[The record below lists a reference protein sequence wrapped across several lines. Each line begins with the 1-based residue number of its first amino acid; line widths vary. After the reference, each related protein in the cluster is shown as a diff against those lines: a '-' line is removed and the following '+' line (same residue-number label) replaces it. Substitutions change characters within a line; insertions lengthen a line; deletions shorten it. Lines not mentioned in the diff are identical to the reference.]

1 MKEDKGFEM
10 RFFLIVLS
18 LIFIF
23 CKLTGHITWS
33 WLWVLSPLWI
43 PTAIWLILCMI
54 VGVLAVCEEIAS
66 RKRIQDMADMLDK
79 VNRKVADEM
88 FNGEN

>member
-1 MKEDKGFEM
+1 MEKDKGFGV
-10 RFFLIVLS
+10 RFFLISLC

-43 PTAIWLILCMI
+43 PEATWLILMMI
-54 VGVLAVCEEIAS
+54 IGILAYYKETES
-66 RKRIQDMADMLDK
+66 RKRIQDREDMQDK
-79 VNRKVADEM
+79 VNRKVADDI

>member
-1 MKEDKGFEM
+1 MKEDKGFGV
-10 RFFLIVLS
+10 RFFLIALC

-23 CKLTGHITWS
+23 CKLTGHVTWS

-43 PTAIWLILCMI
+43 PIAILLILCMI
-54 VGVLAVCEEIAS
+54 AGILAVCEEIAS
-66 RKRIQDMADMLDK
+66 RKRIQDREDMQDK

>member
-1 MKEDKGFEM
+1 MKEDKSFEI

-54 VGVLAVCEEIAS
+54 VGVLVVCQGIAS
-66 RKRIQDMADMLDK
+66 RKQIEKKQKEEDVINM
-79 VNRKVADEM
+79 VNR
-88 FNGEN
+88 NYR